1 MGSVVSV
8 CDSTE
13 SGTDVP
19 KEESVVAEEVPVE
32 EAAEEEAPEEVDETP
47 QPKDYGKNP
56 EV

>member
-13 SGTDVP
+13 SATVVS
-19 KEESVVAEEVPVE
+19 KEEPVAEGEAPVE
-32 EAAEEEAPEEVDETP
+32 EAIEEDAPEEVEDTP